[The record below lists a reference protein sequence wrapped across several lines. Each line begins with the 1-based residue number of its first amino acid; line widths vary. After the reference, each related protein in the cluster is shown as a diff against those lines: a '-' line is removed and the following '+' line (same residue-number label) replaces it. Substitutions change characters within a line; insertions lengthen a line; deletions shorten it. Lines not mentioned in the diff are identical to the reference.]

1 MAIISFLSNCIEESG
16 KSSAVAS
23 IGTALGINHNYKIL
37 ILDTAYNS
45 YFYQDCY
52 WRKKNTDNLTNK
64 SEKINIGTGISG
76 LAKAIL
82 SNKVSPEIVTNYTR
96 IVFADSRLEILT
108 EAKLYP
114 EEYETYKKT
123 FKDIAKISNKYY
135 DLVLVD
141 IDKNMDEKTKN
152 ELLEISDIVVVCM
165 VQKLRSINKY
175 LNVRQRNEVLK
186 DKIVIPLIGR
196 YNPSSKCTR
205 KKVTKYFK
213 EKNKV
218 CTIPYNIQF
227 SDACNVGKVSD
238 FFINHRKP
246 NSKDVNAIFVNEV
259 QETAEEI
266 ITRLQELQMQA

>member
-23 IGTALGINHNYKIL
+23 IGTILGINHNYKIL

-52 WRKKNTDNLTNK
+52 WRKKKTDNLTNI

-165 VQKLRSINKY
+165 AQKLRSITEY
-175 LNVRQRNEVLK
+175 LKIKQKNEILK
-186 DKIVIPLIGR
+186 DKPVIPLIGK
-196 YNPSSKCTR
+196 YNSDSKCTR

-213 EKNKV
+213 EKNQV
-218 CTIPYNIQF
+218 CIIPYNIQF
-227 SDACNVGKVSD
+227 ADACNRGGVSD
-238 FFINHRKP
+238 FFINHRNEKA
-246 NSKDVNAIFVNEV
+246 KDSSTKFVKEV

-266 ITRLQELQMQA
+266 IRRLQDLQMQA